1 MIDFF
6 YTDGDG
12 DRRDYGGIHCGG
24 VFEFRLNDVWV
35 PARMEMGMDDKWYLV
50 GLPGL
55 TLDGL
60 EVKVE

>member
-1 MIDFF
+1 MKQGTLFYDKQSGRYNFH
-6 YTDGDG
+6 YTDEDG
-12 DRRDYGGIHCGG
+12 DRRD
-24 VFEFRLNDVWV
+24 DVWV

-60 EVKVE
+60 EVRQE